1 MANAIV
7 TFKVM
12 PESVETDL
20 EAIKVKAFEVAK
32 AAGAKGEMQGPIEPI
47 AFGLK
52 MLKVMAMYEVC
63 DENDFDAIAQEMGKI
78 EGVQSSEVFGMDLAM
93 G

>member
-1 MANAIV
+1 MAKAIV

-63 DENDFDAIAQEMGKI
+63 D
-78 EGVQSSEVFGMDLAM
+78 
-93 G
+93 